1 MMSECI
7 AANIQDMMKAIG
19 EEGLQRLLSDF
30 SSPLNKEVEDFV
42 RNKSIEFAKK
52 KLSIT
57 YLVIRKTDDGDVILA
72 GIFTLAHKAV
82 EVTNTNISNTARRKL
97 SRYAKLD
104 EEADKCNVSAFL
116 IAQFGKNSAV
126 PGEWMV
132 SGNELMDL
140 TFEILKHV
148 QYYVGG
154 GVVYLDCEDIDKVLE
169 FYQSDYNRFKK
180 FGERESEIE
189 GKRYLQLLR
198 FF

>member
-1 MMSECI
+1 MSECI
-7 AANIQDMMKAIG
+7 AVNIQDMLKAIG
-19 EEGLQRLLSDF
+19 EKELQRLLSDF
-30 SSPLNKEVEDFV
+30 SSPLNGEVEDFIH
-42 RNKSIEFAKK
+42 NKSVEFAKK
-52 KLSIT
+52 KLSVT
-57 YLVIRKTDDGDVILA
+57 YLVIRKTADGGNVLV

-82 EVTNTNISNTARRKL
+82 EITNTCISNTARRKL

-104 EEADKCNVSAFL
+104 EETDKYHVSAFL

-126 PGEWMV
+126 PDEWRI

-154 GVVYLDCEDIDKVLE
+154 GIVYLDCEDIDKVLA
-169 FYQSDYNRFKK
+169 FYQSEYNRFKK
-180 FGERESEIE
+180 FGERISESE

>member
-1 MMSECI
+1 MSKCI
-7 AANIQDMMKAIG
+7 AVNIQDILKAVG
-19 EEGLQRLLSDF
+19 EEKVQSLLSDF
-30 SSPLNKEVEDFV
+30 SSPLNEEVEDFV
-42 RNKSIEFAKK
+42 HNKSIEFAKK

-57 YLVIRKTDDGDVILA
+57 YLVIRKTDDGKTVLV

-104 EEADKCNVSAFL
+104 EETDKYNVSAFL

-126 PGEWMV
+126 SEKWKT

-140 TFEILKHV
+140 AFEVLRHV
-148 QYYVGG
+148 QYFVGG
-154 GVVYLDCEDIDKVLE
+154 GVVYLDCENIDKVLE
-169 FYQSDYNRFKK
+169 FYKSDYNRFKI
-180 FGERESEIE
+180 FGERVARSE
-189 GKRYLQLLR
+189 GKLYLQLLK

>member
-1 MMSECI
+1 MSECI
-7 AANIQDMMKAIG
+7 AVNIQDMLKAIG
-19 EEGLQRLLSDF
+19 EEELQKLLSDF
-30 SSPLNKEVEDFV
+30 SSPLNEEVEDFV

-57 YLVIRKTDDGDVILA
+57 YLVIKRTDRGKNVLA

-97 SRYAKLD
+97 ARYAKLD
-104 EEADKCNVSAFL
+104 EETDRYNVSAFL

-126 PGEWMV
+126 PEEWKI
-132 SGNELMDL
+132 SGNEIMDL

-169 FYQSDYNRFKK
+169 FYQNNYNRFKR
-180 FGERESEIE
+180 FGERTSESE

>member
-1 MMSECI
+1 MSKCI
-7 AANIQDMMKAIG
+7 AVNIQDILMAIG
-19 EEGLQRLLSDF
+19 EEKLQKLLSDF
-30 SSPLNKEVEDFV
+30 SSSLNGEVEDFV
-42 RNKSIEFAKK
+42 RNKSIEFVKK

-57 YLVIRKTDDGDVILA
+57 YLVIRKTDSGEKVLA

-82 EVTNTNISNTARRKL
+82 EVTNTGISNTARRKL

-104 EEADKCNVSAFL
+104 EETDRYNVSAFL

-126 PGEWMV
+126 SEKWKI

-154 GVVYLDCEDIDKVLE
+154 GVVYLDCEDIVKALR
-169 FYQSDYNRFKK
+169 FYQSDYNRFKI
-180 FGERESEIE
+180 FGERVVESES
-189 GKRYLQLLR
+189 KKYLQLLR

>member
-1 MMSECI
+1 MSKCI
-7 AANIQDMMKAIG
+7 AVNIQDILMAIG
-19 EEGLQRLLSDF
+19 EEKLQKLLSDF
-30 SSPLNKEVEDFV
+30 SSSLNGEVEDFV
-42 RNKSIEFAKK
+42 RNKSIEFVKK

-57 YLVIRKTDDGDVILA
+57 YLVIRKTDSGEKVLD

-82 EVTNTNISNTARRKL
+82 EVTNTGISNTARRKL

-104 EEADKCNVSAFL
+104 EETDRYNVSAFL

-126 PGEWMV
+126 SEKWKI

-154 GVVYLDCEDIDKVLE
+154 GVVYLDCEDIVKVLR
-169 FYQSDYNRFKK
+169 FYQSDYNRFKI
-180 FGERESEIE
+180 FGERVVVVFPWVPEMH
-189 GKRYLQLLR
+189 RAFL
-198 FF
+198 

>member
-1 MMSECI
+1 MSECI
-7 AANIQDMMKAIG
+7 AVNIQDILKAIG
-19 EEGLQRLLSDF
+19 EEKLQRLLSDF
-30 SSPLNKEVEDFV
+30 SSPLNEEVEDFV

-57 YLVIRKTDDGDVILA
+57 YLVIRKTDSGEKVLT

-82 EVTNTNISNTARRKL
+82 EVTNTDISNTAHRKL
-97 SRYAKLD
+97 LRYAKLD
-104 EEADKCNVSAFL
+104 EETDKYNVSAFL
-116 IAQFGKNSAV
+116 IAQFGKNNSV
-126 PGEWMV
+126 PEKWKI

-140 TFEILKHV
+140 AFEILKHV

-154 GVVYLDCEDIDKVLE
+154 GVVYLDCEDIDKVIR
-169 FYQSDYNRFKK
+169 FYQSDYNRFKM
-180 FGERESEIE
+180 FGERFSEIE

>member
-1 MMSECI
+1 MSKCI
-7 AANIQDMMKAIG
+7 AVNIQDILKAVG
-19 EEGLQRLLSDF
+19 EEKVQSLLSDF
-30 SSPLNKEVEDFV
+30 SSPLNEEVEDFV
-42 RNKSIEFAKK
+42 HNKSIEFAKK

-57 YLVIRKTDDGDVILA
+57 YLVIRKTDDGKTVLV

-104 EEADKCNVSAFL
+104 EETDKYNVSAFL

-126 PGEWMV
+126 SEKWKI

-140 TFEILKHV
+140 AFEVLRHV
-148 QYYVGG
+148 QYFVGG
-154 GVVYLDCEDIDKVLE
+154 GVVYLDCENIDKVLE
-169 FYQSDYNRFKK
+169 FYKSDYNRFKI
-180 FGERESEIE
+180 FGERVARSE
-189 GKRYLQLLR
+189 GKLYLQMLK

>member
-1 MMSECI
+1 MSKCI
-7 AANIQDMMKAIG
+7 AVNIQDILKAVG
-19 EEGLQRLLSDF
+19 EEKVQSLLSDF
-30 SSPLNKEVEDFV
+30 SSPLNEEVEDFV
-42 RNKSIEFAKK
+42 HNKSIEFAKK

-57 YLVIRKTDDGDVILA
+57 YLVIRKTDDGKTVLV

-104 EEADKCNVSAFL
+104 EETDKYNVSAFL

-126 PGEWMV
+126 SEKLII

-140 TFEILKHV
+140 AFEVLRHV
-148 QYYVGG
+148 QYFVGG
-154 GVVYLDCEDIDKVLE
+154 GVVYLDCENIDKVLG
-169 FYQSDYNRFKK
+169 FYKSDYNRFKI
-180 FGERESEIE
+180 FGERMARSE
-189 GKRYLQLLR
+189 GKLYLQLLK

>member
-1 MMSECI
+1 MSECI
-7 AANIQDMMKAIG
+7 AVNIQDMLKAIG
-19 EEGLQRLLSDF
+19 EEELQSLLSDF
-30 SSPLNKEVEDFV
+30 SSPLNEEVEDFV

-57 YLVIRKTDDGDVILA
+57 YLVIGKTDGGENLLA

-82 EVTNTNISNTARRKL
+82 EVTNTNISNSARRKL
-97 SRYAKLD
+97 ERYARLD
-104 EEADKCNVSAFL
+104 RETDKYNVSAFL

-126 PGEWMV
+126 PGGWEIT
-132 SGNELMDL
+132 GNELMDL

-154 GVVYLDCEDIDKVLE
+154 GVVYLDCEEIDKVLE
-169 FYQSDYNRFKK
+169 FYQSDYNRFKR
-180 FGERESEIE
+180 FGERKSESE

>member
-1 MMSECI
+1 MNECI
-7 AANIQDMMKAIG
+7 AVNIQDMLKAIG
-19 EEGLQRLLSDF
+19 EEELQRLLSDF
-30 SSPLNKEVEDFV
+30 SSPLNEEVEDFV

-57 YLVIRKTDDGDVILA
+57 YLVIKKTDSGENVLA

-82 EVTNTNISNTARRKL
+82 EVTNTNISNMARRKL
-97 SRYAKLD
+97 ERYAKLD
-104 EEADKCNVSAFL
+104 EETDRYNVSAFL
-116 IAQFGKNSAV
+116 IAQFGKNSTIS
-126 PGEWMV
+126 EKWKV

-140 TFEILKHV
+140 TFEILEHV

-169 FYQSDYNRFKK
+169 FYQSDYNRFKR
-180 FGERESEIE
+180 FGERKSESER
-189 GKRYLQLLR
+189 KRYLQLLR

>member
-1 MMSECI
+1 MNECI
-7 AANIQDMMKAIG
+7 AVNIQDMLKAIG
-19 EEGLQRLLSDF
+19 EEELERLLSDF
-30 SSPLNKEVEDFV
+30 SSPLNEEVEDFV
-42 RNKSIEFAKK
+42 RSKSIEFARK

-57 YLVIRKTDDGDVILA
+57 YLVIRKTDSREIALM

-82 EVTNTNISNTARRKL
+82 EITNTNISSTARRKL
-97 SRYAKLD
+97 SRYAKL
-104 EEADKCNVSAFL
+104 EEDTDKYNISAFL

-126 PGEWMV
+126 FDDWRI
-132 SGNELMDL
+132 SRNELMDL

-154 GVVYLDCEDIDKVLE
+154 GVVYLDCENIDKVLA

-180 FGERESEIE
+180 FGERVSESE

>member
-1 MMSECI
+1 MNECI
-7 AANIQDMMKAIG
+7 AVNIQDMLKAIG
-19 EEGLQRLLSDF
+19 EEDLRKFLSDF
-30 SSPLNKEVEDFV
+30 SSPLNEEIEDFV

-57 YLVIRKTDDGDVILA
+57 YLVIRRTDSEKNMLL
-72 GIFTLAHKAV
+72 GIFTLAHKSV
-82 EVTNTNISNTARRKL
+82 EVTNINISNTTRRKL
-97 SRYAKLD
+97 SKYAKLD
-104 EEADKCNVSAFL
+104 EETNKYNVSAFL
-116 IAQFGKNSAV
+116 IAQFGKNSSV
-126 PGEWMV
+126 PERWKI

-169 FYQSDYNRFKK
+169 FYQSEYNRFKQ
-180 FGERESEIE
+180 FGEREAKNE

>member
-1 MMSECI
+1 MSKCI
-7 AANIQDMMKAIG
+7 AVNIQDILKAVG
-19 EEGLQRLLSDF
+19 EEKVQSLLSDF
-30 SSPLNKEVEDFV
+30 SSPLNEEVEDFV
-42 RNKSIEFAKK
+42 HNKSIEFAKK

-57 YLVIRKTDDGDVILA
+57 YLVIRKTNDGKTVLV

-104 EEADKCNVSAFL
+104 EETDKYNVSAFL

-126 PGEWMV
+126 SEKWKI

-140 TFEILKHV
+140 AFEVLRHV
-148 QYYVGG
+148 QYFVGG
-154 GVVYLDCEDIDKVLE
+154 GVVYLDCENIDKVLE
-169 FYQSDYNRFKK
+169 FYKSDYNRFKI
-180 FGERESEIE
+180 FGERVARSE
-189 GKRYLQLLR
+189 GKLYLQLLK

>member
-1 MMSECI
+1 MGECI
-7 AANIQDMMKAIG
+7 AANIQDMLKAIG
-19 EEGLQRLLSDF
+19 EEKLQRLLSDF
-30 SSPLNKEVEDFV
+30 SSPLNEEVEGFV
-42 RNKSIEFAKK
+42 RDKSIEFARK

-57 YLVIRKTDDGDVILA
+57 YLVIRRTDGGEIVLA

-97 SRYAKLD
+97 ERYARLD
-104 EEADKCNVSAFL
+104 KETDKYNVSAFL

-126 PGEWMV
+126 PGEWKIT
-132 SGNELMDL
+132 GNELMDL

-154 GVVYLDCEDIDKVLE
+154 GLVYLDCEEIDKVLE
-169 FYQSDYNRFKK
+169 FYQSAYNRFKR
-180 FGERESEIE
+180 FGERSESE
-189 GKRYLQLLR
+189 GKIYLQLLR

>member
-1 MMSECI
+1 MGECI
-7 AANIQDMMKAIG
+7 AVNIQDMLKAIG
-19 EEGLQRLLSDF
+19 EEKLQRLLSDF
-30 SSPLNKEVEDFV
+30 SSPLNEEVEDFV
-42 RNKSIEFAKK
+42 RDKSIEFARK

-57 YLVIRKTDDGDVILA
+57 YLVIRRTDSGEAVLV

-97 SRYAKLD
+97 ERYARLD
-104 EEADKCNVSAFL
+104 KETDKYNVSAFL

-126 PGEWMV
+126 PGEWKIT
-132 SGNELMDL
+132 GNELMDL
-140 TFEILKHV
+140 TFDILKHV

-154 GVVYLDCEDIDKVLE
+154 GLVYLDCEEIDKVLE
-169 FYQSDYNRFKK
+169 FYQSDYNRFKR
-180 FGERESEIE
+180 FGERLESE

>member
-1 MMSECI
+1 MGECI
-7 AANIQDMMKAIG
+7 AANIQDMLKAIG
-19 EEGLQRLLSDF
+19 EEKLQRLLSDF
-30 SSPLNKEVEDFV
+30 SSPLNEEVEGFV
-42 RNKSIEFAKK
+42 RDKSIEFARK

-57 YLVIRKTDDGDVILA
+57 YLVIRRTDGGEIVLA

-97 SRYAKLD
+97 ERYARLD
-104 EEADKCNVSAFL
+104 KETDKYNVSAFL

-126 PGEWMV
+126 PEEWKIT
-132 SGNELMDL
+132 GNVLMDL

-154 GVVYLDCEDIDKVLE
+154 GIVYLDCEEIDKVLE
-169 FYQSDYNRFKK
+169 FYQSDYNRFKR
-180 FGERESEIE
+180 FGERKSESE

>member
-1 MMSECI
+1 MNECI
-7 AANIQDMMKAIG
+7 AVNILDMLKAIG
-19 EEGLQRLLSDF
+19 EEELQRLLSDF
-30 SSPLNKEVEDFV
+30 SSPLNEEVEDFV
-42 RNKSIEFAKK
+42 RSKSIEFTRK

-57 YLVIRKTDDGDVILA
+57 YLVIRKTNNGKIVLE

-104 EEADKCNVSAFL
+104 EETDKYNISAFL

-126 PGEWMV
+126 PDEWRI
-132 SGNELMDL
+132 SGNQLMDL

-154 GVVYLDCEDIDKVLE
+154 GVVYLDCEDIDKVVA
-169 FYQSDYNRFKK
+169 FYQSDYNGFKRF
-180 FGERESEIE
+180 GDRVSESEA
-189 GKRYLQLLR
+189 KRYLQLLR

>member
-1 MMSECI
+1 MSECI
-7 AANIQDMMKAIG
+7 AVNIQDMLKAIG
-19 EEGLQRLLSDF
+19 EEELQSLLSDF
-30 SSPLNKEVEDFV
+30 SSPLNEEVEDFV

-57 YLVIRKTDDGDVILA
+57 YLVIGKTDGGENLLA

-82 EVTNTNISNTARRKL
+82 EVTNTNISNSARRKL
-97 SRYAKLD
+97 ERYARLD
-104 EEADKCNVSAFL
+104 RETDKYNVSAFL

-126 PGEWMV
+126 PGGWEIT
-132 SGNELMDL
+132 GNELMDL
-140 TFEILKHV
+140 TFEILKPV

-154 GVVYLDCEDIDKVLE
+154 GVVYLDCEEIDKVLE
-169 FYQSDYNRFKK
+169 FYQSDYNRFKR
-180 FGERESEIE
+180 FGERKSESE

>member
-1 MMSECI
+1 MSKCI
-7 AANIQDMMKAIG
+7 AVNIQDILKAVG
-19 EEGLQRLLSDF
+19 EEKVQSLLSDF
-30 SSPLNKEVEDFV
+30 SSPLNEEVEDFV
-42 RNKSIEFAKK
+42 HNKSIEFAKK

-57 YLVIRKTDDGDVILA
+57 YLVIRKTDDGKTVLV

-104 EEADKCNVSAFL
+104 EETDKYNVSAFL

-126 PGEWMV
+126 SEKWKI

-140 TFEILKHV
+140 AFEVLRHV
-148 QYYVGG
+148 QYFVGG
-154 GVVYLDCEDIDKVLE
+154 GVVYLDCENIDKVLE
-169 FYQSDYNRFKK
+169 FYKSDYNRFKI
-180 FGERESEIE
+180 FGERVARSE
-189 GKRYLQLLR
+189 GKLYLQLLK